1 MKTIYVGC
9 ALQGVPTTFLEEV
22 EQFLQDLGQYGTV
35 LRFAGTSN
43 EITAREV
50 YETDIAM
57 AAEADLMIAICD
69 IPSTGLGM
77 EIAKRIELKRP
88 TIIIHQ
94 KGKNIS
100 RMVLGVCEL
109 DASCELLMYERLAD
123 LLPAAAA
130 KLAI

>member
-22 EQFLQDLGQYGTV
+22 EKFRQDLEQYGTV
-35 LRFAGTSN
+35 LRFAGTSG

-57 AAEADLMIAICD
+57 AAEADLMVAICD

-77 EIAKRIELKRP
+77 EIAKRTELERP
-88 TIIIHQ
+88 TIIAHQ
-94 KGKNIS
+94 REQNIS
-100 RMVLGVCEL
+100 RMVLGACEL
-109 DASCELLMYERLAD
+109 HANCELQQYERLAD
-123 LLPAAAA
+123 LLPVVAA
-130 KLAI
+130 KLAV